1 MIQWTDAQTE
11 LRNSVVEWSG
21 RLNDTTE
28 AQSDKENLLKMWQV
42 VREMGVLSLPIKS
55 EYGGLEQDILTTLY
69 VLESFGR
76 HCQDS
81 GFSFAVSSHIV
92 STSIPIQKFGNE
104 TQKYKYLPDLCSG
117 KKIGAHAISEV
128 ESGSDAWNM
137 KTHARKADNGYILNG
152 NKTFVSNGPVA
163 DTFIVYARTSETAGT
178 LGGFTAFIL
187 DSDTPGFSRGNP
199 MKKMGLNT
207 SVLCD
212 LFFDDC
218 YLTADRVLGKE
229 GQGFSIFNY
238 VMKWEVLCSFII
250 NVGEM
255 EQLLS
260 RCIEYS
266 KTRKQYG
273 EPICKYQAV
282 SHKIADMKI
291 SLETAKAMLY
301 KAAFGFQKGTNITI
315 DLAIAK
321 VVTSENFVKSAL
333 DALQI
338 FGGHGY
344 MEETGIE
351 KYVRNSVAS
360 KIYSGTSEI
369 QRNTIASMLGL

>member
-1 MIQWTDAQTE
+1 MIKWTEDQIE
-11 LRNSVVEWSG
+11 LRNSIGEWATK
-21 RLNDTTE
+21 LNDDFDGQNDRAT
-28 AQSDKENLLKMWQV
+28 LLKMWKL
-42 VREMGVLSLPIKS
+42 VREMGVLSLPIKK
-55 EYGGLEQDILTTLY
+55 EYGGLEQDVLTTLY
-69 VLESFGR
+69 VLEAFGK
-76 HCQDS
+76 HCEDS

-92 STSIPIQKFGNE
+92 STCIPIQKFGNE
-104 TQKYKYLPDLCSG
+104 EQKNKYLPDLCSG
-117 KKIGAHAISEV
+117 KKIGAHAISEP

-137 KTHARKADNGYILNG
+137 ITNAIRNEEGYVLNG

-163 DTFIVYARTSETAGT
+163 DTFIVYARTNKNAGV
-178 LGGFTAFIL
+178 LGGYSAFIL
-187 DSDTPGFSRGNP
+187 DKDTPGFTVGQP

-218 YLTADRVLGKE
+218 QLSRAQLLGKE

-238 VMKWEVLCSFII
+238 VMKWEVLCSFVI
-250 NVGEM
+250 NIGEM
-255 EQLLS
+255 EHLLAK
-260 RCIEYS
+260 CIEYS
-266 KTRKQYG
+266 KSRKQYG
-273 EPICKYQAV
+273 EPICKFQAI

-291 SLETAKAMLY
+291 AVEVSRSMLY
-301 KAAFGFQKGTNITI
+301 KAALAFHQGNNITT

-321 VVTSENFVKSAL
+321 VVTSENYVKTSL

-344 MEETGIE
+344 MQESGIE

>member
-21 RLNDTTE
+21 RLNDTAE

-76 HCQDS
+76 HCHDS

-163 DTFIVYARTSETAGT
+163 DTFIVYARTSDTAGT

-187 DSDTPGFSRGNP
+187 DSDTAGFSRGNP

-266 KTRKQYG
+266 KARKQYG

-301 KAAFGFQKGTNITI
+301 KAAFGFQKGTNITV

>member
-1 MIQWTDAQTE
+1 MIQWTDEQNE
-11 LRNSVVEWSG
+11 LKNSIREWSLK
-21 RLNDTTE
+21 LNENTD
-28 AQSDKENLLKMWQV
+28 AQSDHATLLKMWKV
-42 VREMGVLSLPIKS
+42 VREMGVLSLPIKK
-55 EYGGLEQDILTTLY
+55 EYGGLEQDVLTTLY
-69 VLESFGR
+69 VLESFGNQC
-76 HCQDS
+76 HDA

-92 STSIPIQKFGNE
+92 STCIPIQKFGNE
-104 TQKYKYLPDLCSG
+104 AQRRTYLPDLCSG
-117 KKIGAHAISEV
+117 KKIGAHAISEP

-137 KTHARKADNGYILNG
+137 NTNAVRNEAGYLLNG

-163 DTFIVYARTSETAGT
+163 DTFIIYARTNKNVGA
-178 LGGFTAFIL
+178 LGGFTAFIV
-187 DSDTPGFSRGNP
+187 DKDTPGFTVGQP
-199 MKKMGLNT
+199 MKKMGLKT

-218 YLTADRVLGKE
+218 QLSREQILGKE

-238 VMKWEVLCSFII
+238 VMKWEVLCSFVI

-255 EQLLS
+255 EQLLTK
-260 RCIEYS
+260 CIEYS
-266 KTRKQYG
+266 KSRKQYG
-273 EPICKYQAV
+273 EPICKYQAI
-282 SHKIADMKI
+282 SHKIANMKI
-291 SLETAKAMLY
+291 ALEISRTMLY
-301 KAAFGFQKGTNITI
+301 KAALAFQRGKNITT

-321 VVTSENFVKSAL
+321 VVTSENFVQSAL

-344 MEETGIE
+344 MEESGIE

>member
-21 RLNDTTE
+21 RLNDTAE

-76 HCQDS
+76 HCHDS

-104 TQKYKYLPDLCSG
+104 TQRYKYLPDLSSG

-255 EQLLS
+255 EQLLF

-301 KAAFGFQKGTNITI
+301 KAAFGFQKGTNITV

>member
-1 MIQWTDAQTE
+1 MIQWTDEQNE
-11 LRNSVVEWSG
+11 LRNSIREWSSK
-21 RLNDTTE
+21 LNENSD
-28 AQSDKENLLKMWQV
+28 AQSDHATLLKMWKI
-42 VREMGVLSLPIKS
+42 VREMGVLSLPIKK
-55 EYGGLEQDILTTLY
+55 EYGGLEQDLLTTLY
-69 VLESFGR
+69 VLESFGNQC
-76 HCQDS
+76 HDA

-92 STSIPIQKFGNE
+92 STCVPIQKFGNE
-104 TQKYKYLPDLCSG
+104 LQRNAYLPDLCSG
-117 KKIGAHAISEV
+117 KKIGAHAISEP

-137 KTHARKADNGYILNG
+137 ITNAVRNEAGYLLNG

-163 DTFIVYARTSETAGT
+163 DTFIIYARTNKAVGA
-178 LGGFTAFIL
+178 LGGFTAFIVNK
-187 DSDTPGFSRGNP
+187 DTPGFTVGQP
-199 MKKMGLNT
+199 MKKMGLKT

-218 YLTADRVLGKE
+218 QLSREQVLGKE
-229 GQGFSIFNY
+229 GQGFTIFNY
-238 VMKWEVLCSFII
+238 VMKWEVLCSFVI

-255 EQLLS
+255 EQLLTK
-260 RCIEYS
+260 CIAYS
-266 KTRKQYG
+266 KSRKQYG
-273 EPICKYQAV
+273 EPICKYQAI
-282 SHKIADMKI
+282 SHKIANMKI
-291 SLETAKAMLY
+291 ALEISRTMLY
-301 KAAFGFQKGTNITI
+301 KAALAFQRGKNVTT

-321 VVTSENFVKSAL
+321 IVTSENFVQSAL

-344 MEETGIE
+344 MEESGIE